1 MRADT
6 APMAAPAPVSM
17 PTPGSQSA
25 LRRSNQLRVL
35 RAIRQAGTPTQAE
48 IARLT
53 GLSPATVSNI
63 VRELREDGTVVVS
76 PTSASGR
83 RAQSVSLA
91 RPVGVSVGVDIGV
104 SHLRV
109 ALSDLGD
116 RVVAEETIAYDV
128 AASAERGIRRT
139 VWLVE
144 TLLNQTRVDR
154 SQVIGV
160 GVSVPGPVD
169 AATGA
174 IDSATILPGWA
185 GARPAEELRA
195 RLGLPVHLDNDANLG
210 ALGELVGGAGQG
222 CSHLVYLQLS
232 NGVGAGIVADGRLYR
247 GAGGIAGE
255 IGHIT
260 VDARGPICRCGNRGC
275 LETLVGG
282 PYLLQLLPR
291 PVGKE
296 PPPTLRSVIAS
307 ALAGDPGCRRILADA
322 GRAVGNGVA
331 ILANL
336 FNPRLVIIGGEL
348 ARAGDLLVQ
357 SIRQSAEQG
366 AIPSAVR
373 GLQVVRGKLGERA
386 QVVGALAL
394 AATAA
399 QP

>member
-1 MRADT
+1 MTADT
-6 APMAAPAPVSM
+6 AS
-17 PTPGSQSA
+17 TPGSQSA
-25 LRRSNQLRVL
+25 LRRANQLRVL
-35 RAIRQAGTPTQAE
+35 GAVRKAGEPTQAE

-53 GLSPATVSNI
+53 GLSAATVSNI
-63 VRELREDGTVVVS
+63 VRELREAGTVMVS

-83 RAQSVSLA
+83 RAQSVALA
-91 RPVGVSVGVDIGV
+91 RPVGVSVGVDLGV

-109 ALSDLGD
+109 AISDLGD
-116 RVVAEETIAYDV
+116 RIVAEETITYDV
-128 AASAERGIRRT
+128 AASAERGIRRA

-144 TLLNQTRVDR
+144 TLLTQTRVDR

-169 AATGA
+169 RASGA

-185 GARPAEELRA
+185 GARPAEELRE
-195 RLGLPVHLDNDANLG
+195 RLDMRVHLDNDANLG
-210 ALGELVGGAGQG
+210 ALGELVGGVGRG

-232 NGVGAGIVADGRLYR
+232 NGVGAGIVADGHLYR

-260 VDARGPICRCGNRGC
+260 VDARGPVCRCGNRGC

-291 PVGKE
+291 PASAE
-296 PPPTLRSVIAS
+296 APAPTLRSVIAS
-307 ALAGDPGCRRILADA
+307 ALAGDPGCRRILSDA
-322 GRAVGNGVA
+322 GQAVGSGVA

-336 FNPRLVIIGGEL
+336 FNPRLVIVGGEL

-357 SIRQSAEQG
+357 SIRQTAEQG

-399 QP
+399 QA

>member
-1 MRADT
+1 M
-6 APMAAPAPVSM
+6 
-17 PTPGSQSA
+17 
-25 LRRSNQLRVL
+25 
-35 RAIRQAGTPTQAE
+35 PTQAE

-53 GLSPATVSNI
+53 GLSAATVSNI
-63 VRELREDGTVVVS
+63 VRELREAGTVVVS

-83 RAQSVSLA
+83 RAQSVALA
-91 RPVGVSVGVDIGV
+91 RPVGVSVGIDLGV

-109 ALSDLGD
+109 AVSDLGD

-128 AASAERGIRRT
+128 AASAERGIRRA

-144 TLLNQTRVDR
+144 TLLTETRVDR

-169 AATGA
+169 TATGA

-185 GARPAEELRA
+185 GARPAEELRE
-195 RLGLPVHLDNDANLG
+195 RLGMPVHLDNDANLG
-210 ALGELVGGAGQG
+210 ALGELVGGAGRG

-260 VDARGPICRCGNRGC
+260 VDARGPVCRCGNRGC
-275 LETLVGG
+275 LETLVGSS
-282 PYLLQLLPR
+282 YLLQMLPR
-291 PVGKE
+291 PLGAEE
-296 PPPTLRSVIAS
+296 PPLTLRSVIAS
-307 ALAGDPGCRRILADA
+307 ALAGDPGCRRILSDA
-322 GRAVGNGVA
+322 GQALGGGVA

-336 FNPRLVIIGGEL
+336 FNPRLVILGGEL
-348 ARAGDLLVQ
+348 SRAGDLLLQ
-357 SIRQSAEQG
+357 SIRQTTEQG

-373 GLQVVRGKLGERA
+373 TLQVVRGKLGERA

-394 AATAA
+394 AATGA
-399 QP
+399 QSSPS

>member
-1 MRADT
+1 MTADT
-6 APMAAPAPVSM
+6 APM
-17 PTPGSQSA
+17 PGSQSA
-25 LRRSNQLRVL
+25 LRRANQLRVL
-35 RAIRQAGTPTQAE
+35 GAVRTAGMPTQAE

-53 GLSPATVSNI
+53 GLSAATVSNI
-63 VRELREDGTVVVS
+63 VRELREAGTVVVS

-83 RAQSVSLA
+83 RAQSVALA
-91 RPVGVSVGVDIGV
+91 RPVGVSVGIDLGV

-109 ALSDLGD
+109 AVSDLGD

-128 AASAERGIRRT
+128 AASAERGIRRA

-144 TLLNQTRVDR
+144 TLLTETRVDR

-169 AATGA
+169 TATGT

-185 GARPAEELRA
+185 GARPAEELRE
-195 RLGLPVHLDNDANLG
+195 RLGMPVHLDNDANLG
-210 ALGELVGGAGQG
+210 ALGELVGGAGRG

-260 VDARGPICRCGNRGC
+260 VDARGPVCRCGNRGC
-275 LETLVGG
+275 LETLVGSS
-282 PYLLQLLPR
+282 YLLQMLPR
-291 PVGKE
+291 PLGAEE
-296 PPPTLRSVIAS
+296 PPLTLRSVIAS
-307 ALAGDPGCRRILADA
+307 ALAGDPGCRRILSDA
-322 GRAVGNGVA
+322 GQALGGGVA

-336 FNPRLVIIGGEL
+336 FNPRLVILGGEL
-348 ARAGDLLVQ
+348 SRAGDLLLQ
-357 SIRQSAEQG
+357 SIRQTTEQG

-373 GLQVVRGKLGERA
+373 TLQVVRGKLGERA

-394 AATAA
+394 AATGA
-399 QP
+399 QSSPS

>member
-1 MRADT
+1 MTADT
-6 APMAAPAPVSM
+6 AS
-17 PTPGSQSA
+17 TPGSQSA
-25 LRRSNQLRVL
+25 LRRANQLRVL
-35 RAIRQAGTPTQAE
+35 GAIRMAGEPTQAE

-53 GLSPATVSNI
+53 GLSAATVSNI
-63 VRELREDGTVVVS
+63 VRELREVGTVVVS
-76 PTSASGR
+76 PTSSSGR
-83 RAQSVSLA
+83 RAQSVALA
-91 RPVGVSVGVDIGV
+91 RPVGVSVGVDLGA

-109 ALSDLGD
+109 AISDLGE

-128 AASAERGIRRT
+128 AASAERGIRRA

-144 TLLNQTRVDR
+144 TLLTQTRVDR

-169 AATGA
+169 RTTGA

-185 GARPAEELRA
+185 GARPAEELRE
-195 RLGLPVHLDNDANLG
+195 RLGMPVHLDNDANLG
-210 ALGELVGGAGQG
+210 ALGELVGGAGRG

-260 VDARGPICRCGNRGC
+260 VDARGPVCRCGNRGC

-282 PYLLQLLPR
+282 PYLLQLLSR
-291 PVGKE
+291 PTASEE
-296 PPPTLRSVIAS
+296 PPLTLGSVIAS
-307 ALAGDPGCRRILADA
+307 ALAGDPGCRRILSDA
-322 GRAVGNGVA
+322 GHAVGSGVA

-336 FNPRLVIIGGEL
+336 FNPRLVIVGGEL

-357 SIRQSAEQG
+357 SIRQTAEQG

-394 AATAA
+394 AATATQA
-399 QP
+399 